1 MKNLGAIRQEASGI
15 AAFLAAIWGV
25 FLVDSVLCYWQLNL
39 SQFGLTPR
47 SWWGLLGVLTMP
59 FLHGG
64 FLHVLGNTISLGVLL
79 LLLAGSQ
86 SRTWIVVVAIALLG
100 GVLLWAVGR
109 SATHIGASALVFGLV
124 TFLILSGFLE
134 KRIIP
139 ILVSILV
146 GILYGGRLIVEVFP
160 LTAST
165 YASWDGHLC
174 GALAGVVIAYIM
186 TRFRRST
193 PTKASGGR

>member
-1 MKNLGAIRQEASGI
+1 MKNLGAIRQEVRGI

-25 FLVDSVLCYWQLNL
+25 FLVDRVLCYWQVNL
-39 SQFGLTPR
+39 GQFGLRPW
-47 SWWGLLGVLTMP
+47 SWWGLLGILTMP

-64 FLHVLGNTISLGVLL
+64 FVHVLGNTISLGILL

-109 SATHIGASALVFGLV
+109 SATHMGSDALVFGLV
-124 TFLILSGFLE
+124 TFLLFSGFLE
-134 KRIIP
+134 KRVIP

-160 LTAST
+160 LTAAT
-165 YASWDGHLC
+165 RATWDDHLC
-174 GALAGVVIAYIM
+174 GALAGVAIAFIM
-186 TRFRRST
+186 TRFHPR
-193 PTKASGGR
+193 PPDKASGGR